1 MSRQAFFWFFLMAG
15 ILLLS
20 GESNAECNG
29 VTPVEGEN
37 WVIDELT
44 HCWDESFE
52 INDMEVNNGGLRL
65 ENVTMLAHG
74 KITINHPTIW
84 EKSSIFH
91 NSSSNEDHILL
102 QSQLTIKGTNLT
114 INAPEYVY
122 SGSDVQGIKLGTN
135 SKLIITDIDNNYK
148 TQHDASNISSMNWNT
163 SDVYQG
169 GIEFVG
175 TGDDELVV
183 IKNSIM
189 WHISQISTYSHNTI
203 ISNNTFYK
211 CAKLQQSWG
220 DNLTFEN
227 NYVYNTTYDV
237 TMRYWGSNATIVN
250 NYVEENRGAF
260 HLVDSHNGLVMN
272 NTFVNITGAHSSL
285 GSWGNSRNITWV
297 GNTMNNVENYG
308 FTLYG
313 SEDSIIINNSFYKVA
328 DPILAGGE
336 NITITGNVMDDC
348 GWDYSFEYVGGCI
361 TIASNYSPGN
371 ITVYN
376 NTMVNAKDV
385 GIIIG
390 SSSSAWSNITIYDNH
405 VEDSL
410 YGLLM
415 TTYASLSERPSNV
428 SIFGN
433 SFKNHERGIGVSRSY
448 EAKGGNNIQ
457 IHNNQI
463 TNSTRGITYFGTTLT
478 YKNLTIKDNFI
489 QTNETGIYIDDVD
502 GISILENDI
511 NSGTCVSMIDT
522 KDFLI
527 SLNNLKAKESGVE
540 LLVPMVIS
548 LGMKLTE
555 TAMMMNVT
563 LYILPKLANQELK
576 F

>member
-44 HCWDESFE
+44 HCWDESIE
-52 INDMEVNNGGLRL
+52 INEMEVNNGGLRL

-102 QSQLTIKGTNLT
+102 QSQLTVKGTNLT

-260 HLVDSHNGLVMN
+260 HLVD
-272 NTFVNITGAHSSL
+272 
-285 GSWGNSRNITWV
+285 
-297 GNTMNNVENYG
+297 
-308 FTLYG
+308 
-313 SEDSIIINNSFYKVA
+313 
-328 DPILAGGE
+328 
-336 NITITGNVMDDC
+336 
-348 GWDYSFEYVGGCI
+348 
-361 TIASNYSPGN
+361 
-371 ITVYN
+371 
-376 NTMVNAKDV
+376 
-385 GIIIG
+385 
-390 SSSSAWSNITIYDNH
+390 
-405 VEDSL
+405 
-410 YGLLM
+410 
-415 TTYASLSERPSNV
+415 
-428 SIFGN
+428 
-433 SFKNHERGIGVSRSY
+433 
-448 EAKGGNNIQ
+448 
-457 IHNNQI
+457 
-463 TNSTRGITYFGTTLT
+463 
-478 YKNLTIKDNFI
+478 
-489 QTNETGIYIDDVD
+489 
-502 GISILENDI
+502 
-511 NSGTCVSMIDT
+511 
-522 KDFLI
+522 
-527 SLNNLKAKESGVE
+527 
-540 LLVPMVIS
+540 
-548 LGMKLTE
+548 
-555 TAMMMNVT
+555 
-563 LYILPKLANQELK
+563 
-576 F
+576 